1 MLLSNKALSRNVF
14 EKSAVENLLAENA
27 SGKKDHS
34 YRLWALLM
42 LEQWYQVY
50 MDSSH

>member
-1 MLLSNKALSRNVF
+1 MLLSDKALARGLF
-14 EKSAVENLLAENA
+14 EKTALQRLLAEN
-27 SGKKDHS
+27 STLKRDHS

-50 MDSSH
+50 IDGQG

>member
-1 MLLSNKALSRNVF
+1 MLLSDRAVSRGLFKKSTLQRYLEENNNRKA
-14 EKSAVENLLAENA
+14 
-27 SGKKDHS
+27 DHS

-50 MDSSH
+50 MD